1 MTTKAFAVLMLT
13 MSILAASASLAQ
25 CPSSVPAEGASL
37 PPPLPLFPPDNWWN
51 IGGAS
56 PTATITIAAPAP
68 AGGVSVA
75 LTTSNRTAI
84 AVPAKVVV
92 PAGSTSASFAVST
105 RSVFRQTS
113 VTVTASYAGIKKSA
127 VITLTRR

>member
-1 MTTKAFAVLMLT
+1 MTTKAF
-13 MSILAASASLAQ
+13 
-25 CPSSVPAEGASL
+25 GACRRL
-37 PPPLPLFPPDNWWN
+37 
-51 IGGAS
+51 
-56 PTATITIAAPAP
+56 
-68 AGGVSVA
+68 SVA